1 MYEAMD
7 SFLRVDT
14 WHTGHP
20 FDEQRFFKALS
31 AIVRHPEFDSDAM
44 RKYMRSQKKVTTHD
58 GSNGFE
64 RVVDELALKASAI
77 QEYLKVTGE

>member
-14 WHTGHP
+14 WHTNHP
-20 FDEQRFFKALS
+20 LDEQRFFKALS
-31 AIVRHPEFDSDAM
+31 AIVRHPDFNSDDM
-44 RKYMRSQKKVTTHD
+44 REYMRSQKNITTHD

-64 RVVDELALKASAI
+64 RVVDELALKASAVR
-77 QEYLKVTGE
+77 EYLKVTGE